1 MVSPTCA
8 ALPEGAALTRLHVA
22 VTHPKR
28 KLLIWD
34 RNCLVAR
41 KRAAV
46 MGCRWEEESG
56 KIERWRGGGGGAI
69 LSERRTE
76 RRGRFQMRLAI

>member
-1 MVSPTCA
+1 MVPPTCA

-34 RNCLVAR
+34 RNCLVAH

-56 KIERWRGGGGGAI
+56 KIGRGEWGRGYI
-69 LSERRTE
+69 VRTE
-76 RRGRFQMRLAI
+76 NGEMWTVSDETGYLM